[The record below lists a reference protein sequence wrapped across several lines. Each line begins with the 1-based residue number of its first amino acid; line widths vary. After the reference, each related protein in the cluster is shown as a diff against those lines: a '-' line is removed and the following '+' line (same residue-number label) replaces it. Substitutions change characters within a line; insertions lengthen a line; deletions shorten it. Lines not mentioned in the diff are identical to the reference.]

1 MDFKYLEHT
10 ADLKIQASGKTL
22 KQAFS
27 NAAKGMFN
35 AMVKIQDIKPE
46 KKQSIEIQSENI
58 ESLFFDYISKLL
70 YLHDVDNMLYSK
82 FTIKSLKREEKGWSL
97 KADIFG
103 EKFNKKH
110 HTPEESI
117 KAMTYNQLK
126 IEKKGKYRVITFL
139 LDI

>member
-35 AMVKIQDIKPE
+35 AMVKLEDIKPI
-46 KKQSIEIQSENI
+46 KKQFINIESESI

-70 YLHDVDNMLYSK
+70 FLQDAESMLYSK
-82 FTIKSLKREEKGWSL
+82 FIIKSLRRNDKGWYL
-97 KADIFG
+97 EADIYG
-103 EKFNKKH
+103 EKFDEKL
-110 HTPEESI
+110 HTPETMI
-117 KAMTYNQLK
+117 KAMTYNELK
-126 IEKKGKYRVITFL
+126 IEKKGKYRIITFL